1 MMTGS
6 VINFD
11 QSVWGAY
18 PFAPPTPVSKLAI

>member
-11 QSVWGAY
+11 QSVWGSY
-18 PFAPPTPVSKLAI
+18 DGGAPVPAAPMTL